1 MWATI
6 EPGPLGELSR
16 ESLSEP
22 LRHYRLEGQLENESL
37 SKSKI
42 RMKEDRGVRDPAR
55 SFGFAHVLPAS
66 ARVATVRPI
75 DWYRFPSRGALLRPR
90 RDHRR
95 NRGGAGGRDHGG
107 KECADG
113 EGARRQGQSERIP
126 FRDPIELCRD
136 QPSSAERAFRNSLM
150 PHLPAKAGRES
161 VTRPYRLWCRLL
173 WSSATGGARF
183 RRSRA
188 KTLRC
193 GASR

>member
-6 EPGPLGELSR
+6 EPVPPGELSR

-22 LRHYRLEGQLENESL
+22 LRHIDWKAS
-37 SKSKI
+37 SKTSPCQRARI

-126 FRDPIELCRD
+126 FRDPLELCRD
-136 QPSSAERAFRNSLM
+136 QL
-150 PHLPAKAGRES
+150 
-161 VTRPYRLWCRLL
+161 
-173 WSSATGGARF
+173 SATRSCRIDFGVDCCGLRQLVAQDF
-183 RRSRA
+183 ADLGQRRSVAEHPGSQRIPEQVL
-188 KTLRC
+188 T
-193 GASR
+193 SRPRLGESP